1 MSEKKIK
8 LTPDIEK
15 VLGYWGFGK
24 DVQTPDLFMFIDALV
39 KVQGMLIVK
48 MEEEFP
54 DFQMETFNLLASI
67 NNLREHLEI
76 LNSEAVKS
84 A

>member
-1 MSEKKIK
+1 MSERKIQ
-8 LTPDIEK
+8 LTPNVEK
-15 VLGYWGFGK
+15 VLGYWGFGR
-24 DVQTPDLFMFIDALV
+24 DVKEPDLMIFIDSLV
-39 KVQGMLIVK
+39 KVQGILIKK

-54 DFQMETFNLLASI
+54 DFEIETFNLLASI

-76 LNSEAVKS
+76 INTDALS